1 MSQETSQWLNGGNI
15 LVGFTHEEFGKG
27 TPWWFDGSDN
37 ASQFLYPAAIP
48 MEAVRATLGKVQP
61 VSVPLSVIHEGITYK
76 DPSRQV
82 IVNEADGNVFG
93 VFKAGYKIHGYEEWL
108 IDNVQT
114 LIDDDLQVGS
124 VGLLRGGA
132 VAWVQVEKPG
142 TVKST
147 TGVDFRPWIY
157 ATTSLNG
164 TVATEYGEGIQVIV
178 CDNTL
183 YLARKSA
190 SQAGKIAR
198 RKHTTHSL
206 KNVQEVR
213 DKLEIVLGLQD
224 EFDAALQMLTNTNVT
239 EKEFD
244 QYLDVAYEIPADK
257 GRGQTMAMKARD
269 QLSTLWSSDPR
280 CAPWHGTAFGVVQ
293 TQNTYNQH
301 VRTVKGSEG
310 NEVHRAERNQENV
323 LKGNSR
329 DDDMATIDNLNKVFK
344 LNKKKALAI

>member
-1 MSQETSQWLNGGNI
+1 MD
-15 LVGFTHEEFGKG
+15 V
-27 TPWWFDGSDN
+27 
-37 ASQFLYPAAIP
+37 
-48 MEAVRATLGKVQP
+48 VRATLAKVEP
-61 VSVPLSVIHEGITYK
+61 VSVPLSVSHEGRTYTDK
-76 DPSRQV
+76 TRQV
-82 IVNEADGNVFG
+82 IVNQATGDVFG
-93 VFKAGYKIHGYEEWL
+93 VFKSGYKIHGYQEWL
-108 IDNVQT
+108 IDNVET
-114 LIDDDLQVGS
+114 LIDDELQVGS

-142 TVKST
+142 TVHST

-190 SQAGKIAR
+190 SNAGKIAR

-224 EFDAALQMLTNTNVT
+224 EFDAALQQLTNTKVT

-244 QYLDVAYEIPADK
+244 QYLDIAYEIPEDK

-269 QLSTLWSSDPR
+269 ALSTLWSSDER

-323 LKGNSR
+323 LKGVSR
-329 DDDMATIDNLNKVFK
+329 DDDMATIDKLNAVFK
-344 LNKKKALAI
+344 MNKRKALAI

>member
-1 MSQETSQWLNGGNI
+1 MSAETSAWLNGGNI
-15 LVGFTHEEFGKG
+15 KVGFTHDDYGKG
-27 TPWWFDGSDN
+27 NPWWFDGSESARQN
-37 ASQFLYPAAIP
+37 LYPAAIP
-48 MEAVRATLGKVQP
+48 LDVVRDTLNMVRP
-61 VSVPLSVIHEGITYK
+61 VSVPLSVSHEGRTYN

-82 IVNEADGNVFG
+82 IVNEATGDVFG
-93 VFKAGYKIHGYEEWL
+93 VFKSGYKIHPYEEWL
-108 IDNVQT
+108 IENVST
-114 LIDDDLQVGS
+114 LIDDELQVGS
-124 VGLLRGGA
+124 VGLLRNGA

-142 TVKST
+142 TVEST

-213 DKLEIVLGLQD
+213 DKLEIVFDLQN
-224 EFDAALQMLTNTNVT
+224 EFDAALQMLTNTKVS

-244 QYLDVAYEIPADK
+244 QYLDLAYAIPEDK
-257 GRGQTMAMKARD
+257 GRGQTLAMKARD
-269 QLSTLWSSDPR
+269 NLSTLWSGDAR

-301 VRTVKGSEG
+301 VRTVKGSDG
-310 NEVHRAERNQENV
+310 ASVHRAERNQENV
-323 LKGNSR
+323 LKGVSR
-329 DDDMATIDNLNKVFK
+329 DDDMATIDKLNAVFK
-344 LNKKKALAI
+344 LNKRKALAI